1 MQKVE
6 GGGTQV
12 SLVSSQGP
20 SAPGSPATSITTR
33 VDDEVVG
40 YRDLAAIPRDKAIL
54 EVERPDLMT
63 YRPHLSFSSLDPPRR
78 ERSLSPT
85 SSTTAS
91 PERMKVSCE
100 EVQLKSTAESESG
113 SPGGSSLQ
121 LHQGRKISMQHFHTP
136 DNGSNIYRKPPI
148 YKQEGAKHGEG
159 SIIQSSQFPAAQRPD
174 PSLPSKIE
182 TEYWP
187 CPPSLASM
195 EIEWSKKKLEE
206 EDDDEFEDLTEEAK
220 KLQEQELE
228 KIKSNLGRL
237 ILKEEK
243 EKVSLRRETQSLPD
257 RTHMHTS
264 LSSGVTHSPC
274 RSGLTR
280 MQSAEFPTES
290 DKGPLVFCSYAD
302 HNAVWCLSTIANPGM
317 KQRIIVT
324 IVNPQ
329 RTKTAARVQ
338 QAGLNCTKREKAG
351 GGAMM
356 EVGVK
361 AALEQYQHNLRD
373 QQGGGRSGGW
383 KAATLGLG
391 AGAVLVRP
399 GLAGRLFRRG
409 WPRHLAVARGGN
421 ALVDAVQATRLVEAL
436 DLVLRALDCLWVGV
450 QGQGHEVK
458 EKYREGGKKRDEDKE
473 IRMSSYLWL
482 PRLYGGCRSSG
493 ARRRLEEEDDDEFE
507 DLTEEPRETA
517 GEQEEQELGE
527 VLCTHTAFHMH
538 VGERIKSNLGRLIL
552 KEEKEKVSLRRE
564 TQSLANRTHMHTSLS
579 SGVTHSPCRSGLTR
593 MQSAEFPTE
602 SDKGPLAAQ
611 DGESRR
617 ERLDRGNS
625 LPSLLEQKIHPYE
638 TLIVTHRGRTKLP
651 PGVDRTRLE
660 RHLSPEDFQQL
671 FGMPIAEFDRLSLWK
686 RNELKKKVSLF

>member
-1 MQKVE
+1 MVYYTQVE
-6 GGGTQV
+6 GRVTPV
-12 SLVSSQGP
+12 SFTSSRGP

-85 SSTTAS
+85 SSPPAS
-91 PERMKVSCE
+91 PEVSCE
-100 EVQLKSTAESESG
+100 EVHLKSGAESESG

-121 LHQGRKISMQHFHTP
+121 LHQARKISMQHFHTP

-148 YKQEGAKHGEG
+148 YKQDGAKHGEG

-206 EDDDEFEDLTEEAK
+206 EDDEFEDLTEEAK
-220 KLQEQELE
+220 TLQEQELE

-243 EKVSLRRETQSLPD
+243 EKAVNFRRKTQSLPD

-264 LSSGVTHSPC
+264 MSTQGSHSPS

-280 MQSAEFPTES
+280 VSVP
-290 DKGPLVFCSYAD
+290 
-302 HNAVWCLSTIANPGM
+302 
-317 KQRIIVT
+317 
-324 IVNPQ
+324 PQ
-329 RTKTAARVQ
+329 
-338 QAGLNCTKREKAG
+338 
-351 GGAMM
+351 
-356 EVGVK
+356 
-361 AALEQYQHNLRD
+361 
-373 QQGGGRSGGW
+373 
-383 KAATLGLG
+383 
-391 AGAVLVRP
+391 
-399 GLAGRLFRRG
+399 
-409 WPRHLAVARGGN
+409 VARN
-421 ALVDAVQATRLVEAL
+421 KL
-436 DLVLRALDCLWVGV
+436 
-450 QGQGHEVK
+450 
-458 EKYREGGKKRDEDKE
+458 
-473 IRMSSYLWL
+473 
-482 PRLYGGCRSSG
+482 
-493 ARRRLEEEDDDEFE
+493 LE
-507 DLTEEPRETA
+507 
-517 GEQEEQELGE
+517 
-527 VLCTHTAFHMH
+527 
-538 VGERIKSNLGRLIL
+538 IKS
-552 KEEKEKVSLRRE
+552 
-564 TQSLANRTHMHTSLS
+564 
-579 SGVTHSPCRSGLTR
+579 
-593 MQSAEFPTE
+593 
-602 SDKGPLAAQ
+602 
-611 DGESRR
+611 DGEARR

-625 LPSLLEQKIHPYE
+625 LPSILEQKVHPYE
-638 TLIVTHRGRTKLP
+638 ALIVTHRGRNKLP

-671 FGMPIAEFDRLSLWK
+671 FGMAIAEFDRLSLWK